1 MQTRPNEVMTFF
13 EAGAKD
19 ALKMSLTVEN
29 RDVLSQTTIPDFQ
42 IILRSNQNIQSIR
55 TLTAEHANTLIKV
68 PGIIITSSKTR
79 PIATLICIRCTK
91 CQCVK
96 VLYLCQIIFFR
107 CFRWTHYVACSSTI
121 SAYPARMPLA
131 GWSFHSSATRTAVRA
146 RIVGPTLLSLWA
158 TTASTLTN
166 RP

>member
-1 MQTRPNEVMTFF
+1 MYILCLVMPIVFVIQTRPNEVMTFF

-29 RDVLSQTTIPDFQ
+29 RDVLSQTIIPDFQ

-96 VLYLCQIIFFR
+96 V
-107 CFRWTHYVACSSTI
+107 
-121 SAYPARMPLA
+121 PLLLPKF
-131 GWSFHSSATRTAVRA
+131 SF
-146 RIVGPTLLSLWA
+146 TLFIGLM
-158 TTASTLTN
+158 
-166 RP
+166 

>member
-1 MQTRPNEVMTFF
+1 MTFF

-96 VLYLCQIIFFR
+96 VLLHLPFLF
-107 CFRWTHYVACSSTI
+107 
-121 SAYPARMPLA
+121 
-131 GWSFHSSATRTAVRA
+131 TRH
-146 RIVGPTLLSLWA
+146 
-158 TTASTLTN
+158 
-166 RP
+166 